1 MNGQRGLGWC
11 TGCASWPMPRV
22 WVERLGMKWKGPM
35 GWGTVRKSPERSLEI
50 SMAQAGEARLDQ
62 GTICGG
68 RGNSPG

>member
-1 MNGQRGLGWC
+1 
-11 TGCASWPMPRV
+11 MPRV